1 MNIGIDIDDTT
12 MITVNSMIKYADKYD
27 IEILGRKG
35 TNGNLGLIKNRYYLK
50 VLYNWDEKT
59 KFDFFDTFYKNVLEE
74 CIPMPNAPEVIAKLK
89 KDGNKISFVTA
100 RLLNI
105 KDCNTEEITKKS
117 LKDNNIPYDK
127 LVINISDKL
136 KYCKENGIEI
146 FIEDSFDTCKQLE
159 GIGIKTFLM
168 TTKMNQELNE
178 GDIERV
184 NNWDELY
191 KKINTYIKDKKV
203 KT

>member
-74 CIPMPNAPEVIAKLK
+74 CIPMPNAPEVITKLK

-105 KDCNTEEITKKS
+105 KNCNTEEITKKS

-159 GIGIKTFLM
+159 ENGIKTFLM